1 VTGAGDFDLV
11 AVGSCGIPPF
21 GVRVDGSVFCGY
33 QHPAWFASPRSRG
46 DDSLKI
52 ASEVGHLR
60 SRHESSLLCRQVC
73 CEVFMKLREIA
84 QSAPPSK
91 TLWAPSE
98 TGSEHLHVIA
108 EEVSRVAELCI
119 GQDMGTMG
127 TATAFMQVEAGSV

>member
-1 VTGAGDFDLV
+1 
-11 AVGSCGIPPF
+11 
-21 GVRVDGSVFCGY
+21 
-33 QHPAWFASPRSRG
+33 
-46 DDSLKI
+46 
-52 ASEVGHLR
+52 
-60 SRHESSLLCRQVC
+60 
-73 CEVFMKLREIA
+73 MKLREIA